1 MKHEKFIVSSYNTD
15 PCFLYRSHP
24 SKLTVRQIVIQNK
37 YLHTI
42 DHWGNVRYTK
52 PHHIIIAP
60 LTLPGLYTHE
70 AFDEFLAPSLKPFTV
85 IVFIVEPKIRQ
96 IRLNILYHALPA
108 TKIFLY
114 LNPPNSKIWVIC
126 HRYCVSH
133 PQPLSKPF
141 MMTLLLDPMKFHK
154 SHFWNG
160 NGRSMIAHTDNV
172 HQLYFESFPG
182 NPLMCFTLLKMMTR
196 TAAFCNQELMSTIS
210 LEPVHNITIF
220 LLNPHNPADR
230 RPYIRTFAKQSF
242 QILTGHISYESRSL
256 NHIARLLLSRYY
268 YEVFVYCTGNAD
280 DDGNGEM
287 ELLTFQLSLWA
298 TPFTSSVW
306 ILVGI
311 LIIGSALG
319 YSKWNLT
326 HFLYSELFRSFAAFM
341 GNSSSKQSRTSLI
354 LILCGMLLLGLYE
367 NDILSLVSTKYPPRR
382 IETLEELLDLG
393 YKILNSVG
401 YPEKKYEMDFKLSNV
416 VDRINTS
423 FYYVSP
429 VPLDISGSIGF
440 SKYLKKSNEKQ
451 RFAAIASDLSL
462 HNHKSVYQQEII
474 DQGGSPNTKCHH
486 VPQRISK
493 SILFSDIYT
502 VNMYWLKQSLSK
514 MREAGLK
521 DKWDEWSLWW
531 VAITGGYAPEEKLGC
546 SNKVEVGFNSIGL
559 AKLLILLPSLAC
571 LVVFSLLI
579 FLTELIIGNCG
590 YNEMS
595 KEYVVTKAR
604 VHNWLEEDEQAFNS
618 LK

>member
-1 MKHEKFIVSSYNTD
+1 MGSLRLV
-15 PCFLYRSHP
+15 
-24 SKLTVRQIVIQNK
+24 
-37 YLHTI
+37 

-85 IVFIVEPKIRQ
+85 IVFIVEPQ
-96 IRLNILYHALPA
+96 IGQIWLNTLYHALPA

-114 LNPPNSKIWVIC
+114 LNPPNSKIWIIC
-126 HRYCVSH
+126 HGYCVSH

-141 MMTLLLDPMKFHK
+141 MRTLLLDPMKFHK

-172 HQLYFESFPG
+172 HQLYFEIFPR
-182 NPLMCFTLLKMMTR
+182 NPLVCFTLLKMMISL
-196 TAAFCNQELMSTIS
+196 AQFCNQEMMSTIS
-210 LEPVHNITIF
+210 LGPVHNISVF
-220 LLNPHNPADR
+220 LFNPHNPTDQ

-242 QILTGHISYESRSL
+242 QILSGRVSYESRSL

-268 YEVFVYCTGNAD
+268 FEVLVYCTGNGD
-280 DDGNGEM
+280 DDAIGN
-287 ELLTFQLSLWA
+287 LLTFQLSLWA

-382 IETLEELLDLG
+382 IETLVELLDSG
-393 YKILNSVG
+393 YKILTSGG

-423 FYYVSP
+423 FYYVPP
-429 VPLDISGSIGF
+429 VPLDLTGGVGF
-440 SKYLKKSNEKQ
+440 AEYLKESNEKQ
-451 RFAAIASDLSL
+451 RFAAIASDISL
-462 HNHKSVYQQEII
+462 HNHKSIYQKEII
-474 DQGGSPNTKCHH
+474 DQGGSPNTKCDH
-486 VPQRISK
+486 VPQRICK
-493 SILFSDIYT
+493 SIMFSDIYT

-531 VAITGGYAPEEKLGC
+531 AAIGSGYAPEDKLGY
-546 SNKVEVGFNSIGL
+546 SNKVEVGFNSIDL
-559 AKLLILLPSLAC
+559 AKILIVLPSLAC
-571 LVVFSLLI
+571 LVVFSLGI
-579 FLTELIIGNCG
+579 FLTELIIGYCS
-590 YNEMS
+590 Y
-595 KEYVVTKAR
+595 KEI
-604 VHNWLEEDEQAFNS
+604 
-618 LK
+618 